1 MHTVYRSHRG
11 QFPTPAALGEVCYD
25 SDNGSYY
32 MATGAGS
39 GGTMWTLLKDSF
51 DVENAKAKV
60 EAATRDDTKPDQE
73 LIKELRYKVL
83 YKETDF
89 SKNYKLEDY
98 IERHEARYEQL
109 PTPQEVTEL
118 ESLLDNPNV
127 FLIKQP
133 NAMITY
139 TEGEQILSVPI
150 TTNVY
155 NGAGALSQKEISSS
169 KYSYFIFLYSHE
181 QTRWTAKNINPTNI
195 ISIE

>member
-73 LIKELRYKVL
+73 LIKELRY
-83 YKETDF
+83 
-89 SKNYKLEDY
+89 
-98 IERHEARYEQL
+98 HEARYEQL

-155 NGAGALSQKEISSS
+155 NGAGALSQKENSSS